1 MSWHYL
7 QEPEEGFS
15 VAAYLDGLR
24 SERSRS
30 RSTLGASSSNGCE
43 TGRSSPS
50 LSIQTCRPL
59 TAGRGEMSSTSS
71 PEASPVRTLAWRE
84 KVKASMELDQGYGER
99 WPASWVRFD
108 LASFSWRTRQCSL
121 LGGSDVF
128 SGTWPR
134 WGTMR
139 GGECWAHDT
148 PEHPTDAT
156 GSGSWLA
163 TPTATANQLSPSGQ
177 KHPGCQNW
185 WPTPTKVHRPNE
197 GNVRMLRRQAMAGVI
212 SWEEAKIM
220 SGGKDV
226 RQRQGALPAMRGADN
241 IEPVETGGKLNPE
254 WVEWLMGWPIGF
266 TACRRLEMDKCQ
278 QWSRL
283 HGISSGVSNE

>member
-7 QEPEEGFS
+7 QEPEGGFS

-30 RSTLGASSSNGCE
+30 RSTLGACCSNGCE
-43 TGRSSPS
+43 TERSTPS
-50 LSIQTCRPL
+50 LSGTTCRPS
-59 TAGRGEMSSTSS
+59 TAGRGEVSSTSS
-71 PEASPVRTLAWRE
+71 REGSPVKTSRQQERE
-84 KVKASMELDQGYGER
+84 QASGAPGLDSGER
-99 WPASWVRFD
+99 WPGSWLRFD
-108 LASFSWRTRQCSL
+108 LASFSWKTRQCLL

-139 GGECWAHDT
+139 AGECWAHDT
-148 PEHPTDAT
+148 PEHPTDGT

-163 TPTATANQLSPSGQ
+163 TPTATANQLSPSIQ
-177 KHPGCQNW
+177 KHPGCRLW

-197 GNVRMLRRQAMAGVI
+197 GNVRMLRRQAIGGAI

-241 IEPVETGGKLNPE
+241 IELVETGGKLNPE

-266 TACRRLEMDKCQ
+266 SGCRRLEMGKYQ
-278 QWSRL
+278 QWSCL